1 MPAKKKLK
9 GSALERQNAAV
20 LASIQEHGNLR
31 QACRDNK
38 IPVTTFITRVEKS
51 ERLAEQ
57 YAKAKEQGIERFA
70 DEIAEIADD
79 ESQDI
84 FNPSKVARDRLR
96 IDSRKWLLSKL
107 IPKKY
112 GDKLDVTTGGEKIP
126 APIIQM
132 LPPNE

>member
-20 LASIQEHGNLR
+20 LAAIQEHGNLR
-31 QACRDNK
+31 KACRDNK
-38 IPVTTFITRVEKS
+38 IPATTFITRVEKS

>member
-38 IPVTTFITRVEKS
+38 IPATTFITRVEKS

-57 YAKAKEQGIERFA
+57 YARAKEQGIERFA
-70 DEIAEIADD
+70 DEIAEIADN

-112 GDKLDVTTGGEKIP
+112 GDKLDLDVKGDQNITITREVITRKV
-126 APIIQM
+126 
-132 LPPNE
+132 